1 MANYY
6 ATERTNYFL
15 VNNEEGFLEDVQTF
29 LGNYEILRKE
39 KDGKTY
45 FAILGDYDN
54 GQGLP
59 DYYEHEGDTFELE
72 WADFFKA
79 HLAEGSVAIIMH
91 AGNEK
96 MRYVMGYAYAYN
108 WKGEVKTI
116 DLRDI
121 YELAKE
127 LGNDITE
134 VEF

>member
-29 LGNYEILRKE
+29 LGNHEILRKE

-59 DYYEHEGDTFELE
+59 AYYEHEGDTFELE

>member
-29 LGNYEILRKE
+29 LGNHEILRKE

-45 FAILGDYDN
+45 FAILGDYEN
-54 GQGLP
+54 GQG
-59 DYYEHEGDTFELE
+59 
-72 WADFFKA
+72 
-79 HLAEGSVAIIMH
+79 
-91 AGNEK
+91 
-96 MRYVMGYAYAYN
+96 RYVMGYAHAYN

>member
-1 MANYY
+1 
-6 ATERTNYFL
+6 
-15 VNNEEGFLEDVQTF
+15 
-29 LGNYEILRKE
+29 
-39 KDGKTY
+39 
-45 FAILGDYDN
+45 
-54 GQGLP
+54 
-59 DYYEHEGDTFELE
+59 
-72 WADFFKA
+72 
-79 HLAEGSVAIIMH
+79 MH

-96 MRYVMGYAYAYN
+96 MRYVMGYAHAYN

>member
-1 MANYY
+1 
-6 ATERTNYFL
+6 
-15 VNNEEGFLEDVQTF
+15 
-29 LGNYEILRKE
+29 
-39 KDGKTY
+39 
-45 FAILGDYDN
+45 
-54 GQGLP
+54 
-59 DYYEHEGDTFELE
+59 
-72 WADFFKA
+72 
-79 HLAEGSVAIIMH
+79 LAEGSVAIIMH

-96 MRYVMGYAYAYN
+96 MRYVMGYAHAYN